1 MAWEKG
7 GVALAGGRGHL
18 AGSVAKGGRDAVGGV
33 AYRKGAWLTARPR
46 PQLAEQS
53 LMKSAIKTSEESWIE
68 QQMLEDKKRATD
80 WEATNEAIEEQVA
93 RESYLQ
99 WLRDQE
105 KQARQVCHGFWVR
118 LCAPFCPPPPPHRP
132 PLGFVSPSLSSI
144 TLITPIASSHP
155 PLTPSHPHTL
165 SLSTPIPLPHNMW
178 GPRTPPPVPTG
189 GAWSCPHPTWGG
201 IPCCVPTA
209 APLQLPSYM
218 NAHL

>member
-7 GVALAGGRGHL
+7 GVAFAGGRGHL

-118 LCAPFCPPPPPHRP
+118 LCAPFCPPPLPPSPTRIRFPVLILHYTHHSHSILPPPPYPVPPPH
-132 PLGFVSPSLSSI
+132 SI
-144 TLITPIASSHP
+144 PIHTHP
-155 PLTPSHPHTL
+155 F
-165 SLSTPIPLPHNMW
+165 
-178 GPRTPPPVPTG
+178 
-189 GAWSCPHPTWGG
+189 
-201 IPCCVPTA
+201 
-209 APLQLPSYM
+209 AP
-218 NAHL
+218 